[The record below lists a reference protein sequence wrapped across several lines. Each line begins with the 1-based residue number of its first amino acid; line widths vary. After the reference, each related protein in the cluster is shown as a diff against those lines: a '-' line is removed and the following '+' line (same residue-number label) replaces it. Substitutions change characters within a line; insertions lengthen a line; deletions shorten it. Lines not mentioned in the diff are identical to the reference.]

1 MAGNAP
7 CSPCPARS
15 HALAPAAP
23 VCPCLEGFFRASS
36 DPPEAP
42 CTGEFPTYPRDGIG
56 MQWGQERV
64 SLRAMGWL
72 VGICSDFFLLCP
84 CFPSPPLF
92 PAAPLPAHLGSSL
105 HCLLPFYFPHHLH
118 PTTPYSRPLS
128 ASCALSPQAPR
139 QPPGSCGSR
148 CRAPPSC
155 CTGAC
160 LGSLGA
166 AGTCFSTW
174 CARSAEG
181 PGARALVAAVGT
193 RCISTPA
200 RGA

>member
-42 CTGEFPTYPRDGIG
+42 CTGESPTHPRDGIG

-64 SLRAMGWL
+64 SLRAQGWL

-84 CFPSPPLF
+84 CFLSPPPF
-92 PAAPLPAHLGSSL
+92 PAAPLRPTCSL
-105 HCLLPFYFPHHLH
+105 PPLPPSFFLPPSPPPRNSLLPGPCPPHTRGLPRPPVSPPGAVVRGAGLCPHAALA
-118 PTTPYSRPLS
+118 PASGAWGPRGPALQRGVQGVRRGRGPGPLS
-128 ASCALSPQAPR
+128 PL
-139 QPPGSCGSR
+139 
-148 CRAPPSC
+148 
-155 CTGAC
+155 
-160 LGSLGA
+160 
-166 AGTCFSTW
+166 
-174 CARSAEG
+174 
-181 PGARALVAAVGT
+181 
-193 RCISTPA
+193 
-200 RGA
+200 